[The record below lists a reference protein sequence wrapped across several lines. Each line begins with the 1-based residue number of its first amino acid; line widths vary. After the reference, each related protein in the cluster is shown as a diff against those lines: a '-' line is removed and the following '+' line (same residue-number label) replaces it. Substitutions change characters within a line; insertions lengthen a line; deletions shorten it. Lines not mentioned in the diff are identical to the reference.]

1 MEELTYSSDD
11 SLLPGQVVLV
21 PVGRRVVPGM
31 VIKKVAQPDFAT
43 KKILQV
49 LYSKPLP
56 QHLLKTIGFIHD
68 YYMVSSGSAVSLV
81 LPRGVQKKRRK
92 TEQMFGTMQDVA
104 VSVFSSAGLEN
115 SETSYAGRPGEPP
128 ASRANLSAS
137 SGIYV
142 PDFSNH
148 FMLQKKQISGFTMP
162 IAIGEVGL
170 DYHYEGY
177 DREAQIR
184 LFEQMLQLATDNE
197 LPVSFHIREAFV
209 DFFPVVA
216 NFPKVRGVVH
226 SFTDSKKVL
235 KRILNETPFYVGVN
249 GLATY
254 STLPLPS
261 LDKILLETDAPFLAP
276 VPHRGETNEPTFVP
290 DIAKWLAAKLDLSI
304 QEVAKTTTQNTEALF
319 DI

>member
-1 MEELTYSSDD
+1 MFIDSHCHLHDRQFFSEEQAEVVLKRAQEAGVERIVCIGTDPED
-11 SLLPGQVVLV
+11 SL
-21 PVGRRVVPGM
+21 
-31 VIKKVAQPDFAT
+31 AACEFAARHDNVYWT
-43 KKILQV
+43 YGIHPEETSL
-49 LYSKPLP
+49 KP
-56 QHLLKTIGFIHD
+56 
-68 YYMVSSGSAVSLV
+68 
-81 LPRGVQKKRRK
+81 
-92 TEQMFGTMQDVA
+92 E
-104 VSVFSSAGLEN
+104 SVFSSAGLEK
-115 SETSYAGRPGEPP
+115 SETSYAGRPGEPS
-128 ASRANLSAS
+128 ASQTNLSAS

-184 LFEQMLQLATDNE
+184 LFEQMLQLASDNN
-197 LPVSFHIREAFV
+197 LPLSFHVREAFA
-209 DFFPVVA
+209 DFFPVIA
-216 NFPKVRGVVH
+216 NFPKARGVVH

-254 STLPLPS
+254 STLPLPP

-276 VPHRGETNEPTFVP
+276 VSHRGETNEPTFVP